1 MPDYCYEMGKTPVD
15 KPFRLASLSFVL
27 IAAVGCSSQQLH
39 NWKSTVN
46 DIGKDYGMPVLCGA
60 GIIAGGAAGY
70 ALNGK
75 KGAVAGG
82 AIGGALGCAAG
93 YMWQSRLQE
102 LDRIAKEE
110 NLNIA
115 TEKLTV
121 AEPSAVT
128 GVPQDAGLVAQIP
141 DSGMFAIG
149 SDKLTESGLRVV
161 TKLAQLYSKP
171 AAASNARRILLVGH
185 SDATGPAELNLRL
198 SEQRAR
204 AVGKIL
210 VASGIPASSIYYQG
224 AGSSRPIADNSDP
237 LLRGQNRRVEIVE
250 LANEQALVMRAQS
263 EESNTRYLRY
273 GTSETAKPRVAA
285 TRPADQ
291 SASGSGK
298 VTATPQTAP
307 RQTTAKQSASDTSMA
322 KAAPNAKAAVD
333 FGGKPADTYQW
344 NMAQNI
350 KPKTS
355 GFALISSAY
364 ASDMPMSSCEADKPR
379 SAGQVLSMVD
389 DKPLPRHATKE
400 YMPGY
405 NNRVWANT
413 VNGHLVT
420 VSPVSILRDNAKVDR
435 QPILQVVQGY
445 KSSNQKKPQT
455 LKAVANTYEGES
467 EVLYRLFTSD
477 SKASVSCMDLVFS
490 KGNAQVSQGA
500 LFYPAGSEAY
510 VASYKPIPA
519 THSK

>member
-1 MPDYCYEMGKTPVD
+1 MD
-15 KPFRLASLSFVL
+15 KSFRLAPLSCVL
-27 IAAVGCSSQQLH
+27 IAAVGCSSQQMQ
-39 NWKSTVN
+39 NFKSTVN

-60 GIIAGGAAGY
+60 GMIAGGAAGY
-70 ALNGK
+70 AINGK
-75 KGAVAGG
+75 KGAVAGV
-82 AIGGALGCAAG
+82 ALGGALGCAAG

-121 AEPSAVT
+121 AEPAAVT

-141 DSGMFAIG
+141 DSGMFSSG
-149 SDKLTESGLRVV
+149 SAQLTESGLRVV
-161 TKLAQLYSKP
+161 TKLAQLYAKP
-171 AAASNARRILLVGH
+171 AAAAADASDQRRILLVGH

-204 AVGKIL
+204 AVGKVL

-263 EESNTRYLRY
+263 EENNTRYLRY
-273 GTSETAKPRVAA
+273 GASDTAKPRVAA
-285 TRPADQ
+285 TKPAAQ
-291 SASGSGK
+291 SASGSSK
-298 VTATPQTAP
+298 VAATSQTAP
-307 RQTTAKQSASDTSMA
+307 RQPAAKQSASNTSTT
-322 KAAPNAKAAVD
+322 KALP
-333 FGGKPADTYQW
+333 
-344 NMAQNI
+344 
-350 KPKTS
+350 KPKAS

-379 SAGQVLSMVD
+379 SAGQVLSMAD

-420 VSPVSILRDNAKVDR
+420 VSPVSILRDNAQVDR

-467 EVLYRLFTSD
+467 EVLYRVFTSD
-477 SKASVSCMDLVFS
+477 PKASVSCMDLVFS
-490 KGNAQVSQGA
+490 KGNAKVSQGA

-510 VASYKPIPA
+510 VASYLPIPA